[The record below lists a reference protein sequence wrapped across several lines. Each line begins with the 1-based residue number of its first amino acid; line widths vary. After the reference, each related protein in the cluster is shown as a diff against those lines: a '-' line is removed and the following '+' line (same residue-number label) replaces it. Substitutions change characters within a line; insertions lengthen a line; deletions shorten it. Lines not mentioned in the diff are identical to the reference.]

1 MTRTRLISGIFA
13 LLGLLLVPVVVQ
25 AVKSEPAFISSLR
38 IGVHPDHTR
47 IVLDLSAQPKTQIF
61 TLSAPDRVVLDLA
74 GAQFTMKTPGPIP
87 KAGLVDQYR
96 FGLFRPGL
104 SRLVLDLRKPVTVKQ
119 HFFLPATDG
128 GTGKRMVIDLAPV
141 SRANFD
147 KQAGFPKT
155 ALKAEPSASGNG
167 VAQPQPSAQ
176 PQPVGATRPKNRRPV
191 IVLDAGH
198 GGVDPG
204 AIGRSGTREKDVV
217 FDVTKRLQRKLQATG
232 RYDVYLTRDRDI
244 LIPLRERV
252 RRARARNADL
262 FISIHADSAENP
274 KAHGAGVYT
283 LSERSSDKEAAA
295 LARREN
301 RADIIA
307 GVNLEHETHEVTN
320 ILIDLAQ
327 RETKNRSAAFAET
340 LVPQLRAVTDNRSKP
355 HRFAGFVVLKAP
367 DVPSVLIELGF
378 LTNRTEERRLR
389 SSQWR
394 DQMVAAIG
402 RAVDNYFKN
411 HPVVAYG
418 D

>member
-1 MTRTRLISGIFA
+1 MLPTRIISGF
-13 LLGLLLVPVVVQ
+13 LMVLSLFLVPLG
-25 AVKSEPAFISSLR
+25 ALAAKDEPIFISSMR

-47 IVLDLSAQPKTQIF
+47 IVLDLSAQPKTQLF
-61 TLSAPDRVVLDLA
+61 TLAQPDRVVLDIA
-74 GAQFTMKTPGPIP
+74 GGQFTMKGPGPIP

-96 FGLFRPGL
+96 FGLFKPGL
-104 SRLVLDLRKPVTVKQ
+104 SRLVLDLRKPARVKKQ
-119 HFFLPATDG
+119 FFLPASDG
-128 GTGKRMVIDLAPV
+128 GKGKRMVIDLAPA
-141 SRANFD
+141 SRDAFNQ
-147 KQAGFPKT
+147 QAGFPKT
-155 ALKAEPSASGNG
+155 ALQPAASQAQAKPKPAPRPVAAER
-167 VAQPQPSAQ
+167 
-176 PQPVGATRPKNRRPV
+176 PVNRRPT

-204 AIGRSGTREKDVV
+204 AIGKSGTREKDVV
-217 FDVTKRLQRKLQATG
+217 FDVTKKLASKLRATG

-252 RRARARNADL
+252 RRARAKNADL
-262 FISIHADSAENP
+262 FISIHADAAENP

-283 LSERSSDKEAAA
+283 LSERASDREAAA

-327 RETKNRSAAFAET
+327 RETKNRSAAFAEM
-340 LVPQLRAVTDNRSKP
+340 LVPQLRVVTDNRSKP
-355 HRFAGFVVLKAP
+355 HRFAGFAVLKAP
-367 DVPSVLIELGF
+367 DIPSVLIELGF

-389 SSQWR
+389 SHAWR
-394 DQMVAAIG
+394 DQMVTAI
-402 RAVDNYFKN
+402 AQAIDTYFKN

-418 D
+418 ESGER

>member
-1 MTRTRLISGIFA
+1 MTQTRVIAGIFA
-13 LLGLLLVPVVVQ
+13 LLGLLFAPVLVQ
-25 AVKSEPAFISSLR
+25 ADKSESVFISSLR

-47 IVLDLSAQPKTQIF
+47 IVLDLSGQPETQIF

-74 GAQFTMKTPGPIP
+74 GAQFTMTGAGPIP

-104 SRLVLDLRKPVTVKQ
+104 SRLVLDLRKPVSIKQ
-119 HFFLPATDG
+119 HFFLPASDG
-128 GTGKRMVIDLAPV
+128 SGGKRMVIDLAPT
-141 SRANFD
+141 SRQSFEQ
-147 KQAGFPKT
+147 QAGFPKT
-155 ALKAEPSASGNG
+155 ALAPAAQQAKP
-167 VAQPQPSAQ
+167 VQPTPQPQPIAA
-176 PQPVGATRPKNRRPV
+176 PRPTNRRPV
-191 IVLDAGH
+191 IMLDAGH

-217 FDVTKRLQRKLQATG
+217 FDVTKRLHKQLQASG
-232 RYDVYLTRDRDI
+232 KYEVHLTRDRDI
-244 LIPLRERV
+244 LIPLRERE
-252 RRARARNADL
+252 RQARAQTADL

-274 KAHGAGVYT
+274 KAPGAGVYT
-283 LSERSSDKEAAA
+283 LSERASDKEAAA

-340 LVPQLRAVTDNRSKP
+340 LVPQLRVVTDNRSNP
-355 HRFAGFVVLKAP
+355 HRFAGFAVLKAP
-367 DVPSVLIELGF
+367 DIPSVLIELGF

-389 SSQWR
+389 STAWR
-394 DQMVAAIG
+394 DQVVAAIA